1 MHRID
6 TSSTPHD
13 HFHPV
18 HPATAV
24 PMPDLGAI
32 EATVRRAID
41 QRRPDLLTVVGNGE
55 LTIAMRW
62 AHDDLDLVVKRMPPF
77 PTRTAADNYIALVRR
92 HIDDLARHGIRCVTT
107 DLHALPRPDGSVVV
121 YHCQPLLTAA
131 MLADQVLGRDEVS
144 AAHPIVTSVVDGV
157 VRAVRG
163 GVPVDAQFAN
173 WYWFADDVWQ
183 LDLSTPL
190 YVDERGDICFDSTG
204 FQREYPAAV
213 RRLVYRELMK
223 VAPNYSDVEWV
234 LTDTM
239 TQLHRQGLERWCGAV
254 VEAAVTRHGIT
265 LDPALGQQRYE
276 ADAKFFPTL
285 LKMKRI
291 QRAWIQRTGRRYDTL
306 LPATTSFGR

>member
-1 MHRID
+1 MND
-6 TSSTPHD
+6 TPAHD
-13 HFHPV
+13 AGPTRPDGSLPV
-18 HPATAV
+18 
-24 PMPDLGAI
+24 PDLEAI
-32 EATVRRAID
+32 EAIVRRAID

-77 PTRTAADNYIALVRR
+77 PTPVAADDYIALVQR

-131 MLADQVLGRDEVS
+131 MLADQVLARDDVS
-144 AAHPIVTSVVDGV
+144 PEHPIVTAVVDAV
-157 VRAVRG
+157 VRTVRG

-173 WYWFADDVWQ
+173 WYWFADEVWQ

-190 YVDERGDICFDSTG
+190 YVDDRGDICFDSTG
-204 FQREYPAAV
+204 FQREYPAV
-213 RRLVYRELMK
+213 LRRIVYKELMK

-254 VEAAVTRHGIT
+254 TEAAATRHGIT
-265 LDPALGQQRYE
+265 LDPALGQERYE

-285 LKMKRI
+285 LKMKRV
-291 QRAWIQRTGRRYDTL
+291 QRAWMQRTGRRYDTL
-306 LPATTSFGR
+306 LPTTTSFGR